1 MLEEERGKN
10 MSKTLKEKRNT
21 LLGFDP
27 ENEKECLEAV
37 KNDPYN
43 LQYVDVKK
51 IKQKK
56 CV

>member
-1 MLEEERGKN
+1 